1 MVIDMIRK
9 KIAVIG
15 GGGQIGG
22 IVAMIAT
29 QKELGDVVLVE
40 TPERQHLTVAKALD
54 IMQLRPNEGS
64 DINLSG
70 SGEYSAIEGADVV
83 IITAGVPRH
92 SGMSREDLLNIN
104 LSIIKILAITVRN
117 HAPHAFII
125 LTTNPLDA
133 MVYAFH
139 KLSGLSKTQIAG
151 MAGALDS
158 ARFRT
163 FIAMETGLSV
173 RDINCLV
180 MGGHGPTMI
189 PLIRTATIGGVPLEA
204 ILDQKRIEAI
214 VERTRHAGTELVQLY
229 GNGSA
234 YFSTASACIEMAEA
248 VLKDKKRVIASAVM
262 CEGEYGVNGLFLGVP
277 AVIGAGGVERIIE
290 FPLTASEQI
299 MLQQTITAVQ
309 NAVIETKL

>member
-1 MVIDMIRK
+1 MIMTRK
-9 KIAVIG
+9 KIVILG

-22 IVAMIAT
+22 IVAMIAA
-29 QKELGDVVLVE
+29 QKELGDIVLLE
-40 TPERQHLTVAKALD
+40 TPDRENITKAKSLD
-54 IMQLRPNEGS
+54 LMQLRPSVGSDVILEGS
-64 DINLSG
+64 GQYAALEN
-70 SGEYSAIEGADVV
+70 ADLV
-83 IITAGVPRH
+83 IITAGVPRRP
-92 SGMSREDLLNIN
+92 GMSREDLLSIN
-104 LSIIKILAITVRN
+104 LGIIKTLSQAVQQY
-117 HAPHAFII
+117 APRAFVI

-139 KLSGLSKTQIAG
+139 KLSGLPKQKIAG

-173 RDINCLV
+173 QDVNCLV

-189 PLIRTATIGGVPLEA
+189 PLIRTASIGGVPLQA
-204 ILDQKRIEAI
+204 ILSAERIEAV

-248 VLKDKKRVIASAVM
+248 FLKDKKRVIASAVL
-262 CEGEYGVNGLFLGVP
+262 CEGEYGVNGMFLGVP
-277 AVIGAGGVERIIE
+277 VVIGAGGVERIVE
-290 FPLTASEQI
+290 FPLTDSEQA
-299 MLQQTITAVQ
+299 MLKQTIKAVQ
-309 NAVIETKL
+309 DAVAETKL